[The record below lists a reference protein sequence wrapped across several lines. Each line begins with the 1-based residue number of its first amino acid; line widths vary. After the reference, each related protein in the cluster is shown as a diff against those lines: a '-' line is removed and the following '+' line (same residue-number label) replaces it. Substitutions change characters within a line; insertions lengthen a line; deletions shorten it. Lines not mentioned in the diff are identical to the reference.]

1 MTLIEYF
8 TAGNHLLTEQMIEDN
23 DLTSIFNET
32 YIGGIEV
39 LEHAARL
46 KYGYS
51 TLLPASVADV
61 QRAALGAILINRQK
75 YDQWAAA
82 IIHAIEYDQFLDY
95 RITEMGSDTIT
106 KTGTVTDAETT
117 TNTGTQARQN
127 GGSVQRTDALT
138 ETTQHGAT
146 NTHAKNSY
154 NNGTLRDETRDT
166 TGGADT
172 VSNTGTQ
179 TTTDTT
185 TSTRTDNLTARTES
199 TKTNNLTDTHN
210 IAYTKQG
217 FTKTPAETYAKNLS
231 FFRRSMIMDM
241 CDDICGYITLFDF
254 NEVI

>member
-1 MTLIEYF
+1 MTLNDYF
-8 TAGNHLLTEQMIEDN
+8 SAGNHLLTDQMIEDN
-23 DLTSIFNET
+23 DLTTIFDVT
-32 YIGGIEV
+32 YIGGLAA

-51 TLLPASVADV
+51 TLLPQTVADI
-61 QRAALGAILINRQK
+61 QRAVLGVILINRPK
-75 YDQWAAA
+75 YDQWVAA
-82 IIHAIEYDQFLDY
+82 IIHAVEYDPFVDY
-95 RITEMGSDTIT
+95 KMTETGSDTIT
-106 KTGTVTDAETT
+106 KTGTVTDVETK

-185 TSTRTDNLTARTES
+185 TSTRTDNLTENNNK

-210 IAYTKQG
+210 IALTKQG

-231 FFRRSMIMDM
+231 FFHRSMIMDM

-254 NEVI
+254 TGVI

>member
-1 MTLIEYF
+1 MTLNEYF
-8 TAGNHLLTEQMIEDN
+8 AAGNHLLTAQMIEDN
-23 DLTSIFNET
+23 DLSTIFDDT
-32 YIGGIEV
+32 YTGGLAA

-51 TLLPASVADV
+51 TMLPTSVADV
-61 QRAALGAILINRQK
+61 QRAALGVILINRPK
-75 YDQWAAA
+75 YDQWSAA
-82 IIHAIEYDQFLDY
+82 IIHAVEYDPFLDY
-95 RITEMGSDTIT
+95 KMTETGSDTIT
-106 KTGTVTDAETT
+106 KRGTVTDVEAK

-166 TGGADT
+166 MGGSDT
-172 VSNTGTQ
+172 VNNTGTQ

-185 TSTRTDNLTARTES
+185 TSTRTDNLTEQTNA

-210 IAYTKQG
+210 ILNTKEG
-217 FTKTPAETYAKNLS
+217 FTKSPAETYAKNLA

-241 CDDICGYITLFDF
+241 CDDICGYITVFDF